1 MFLFIIKLLII
12 VAQLVFLYYLIEIQ
26 FSVLIQEIQE
36 LFLLV
41 RLVGKFQ
48 VYLSIEII
56 KLMSLT
62 KKEES

>member
-1 MFLFIIKLLII
+1 MLML
-12 VAQLVFLYYLIEIQ
+12 
-26 FSVLIQEIQE
+26 EIQE

-41 RLVGKFQ
+41 RLVAKFQ

>member
-1 MFLFIIKLLII
+1 MQML
-12 VAQLVFLYYLIEIQ
+12 
-26 FSVLIQEIQE
+26 EIQE